1 MDTALFYLGYYT
13 KPLFKY
19 FEEHPL
25 VFLTLITAL
34 TIKVTS
40 TRFGKGKD

>member
-19 FEEHPL
+19 FEEHPI
-25 VFLTLITAL
+25 VFCTLIAAIV
-34 TIKVTS
+34 IKVTA
-40 TRFGKGKD
+40 TRFNDKEG